1 MHIFKAIYIHIP
13 FCQSKCSYCDFPS
26 YPQYFPD
33 YVDEYISAL
42 VWEIDNSELQLA
54 ECATLF
60 IGGGTPSLLMP
71 KQLERI
77 FLALAHKGLQFNE
90 ISIEINPGTVGAEKI
105 YCMREFGINRLSF
118 GVQSFDDALLK
129 SLSRI
134 HTAKQ
139 AIDNIK
145 LAQQLGFE
153 NINLDLMYGLP
164 GQTIEQVGH
173 DLQQAAELG
182 VQHISAYALKI
193 EPDTR
198 LDQLVAQGQVQ
209 PLDEEIS
216 ANMYDLVPELLSTYG
231 FNRYE
236 ISNYARPG
244 FECRHNQV
252 YWHYQPYKAFGVA
265 GCSFTGQERIT
276 NTFDLP
282 SYLAAHQA
290 NQPVPCDIEP
300 LDVATRRAEYLF
312 MNLRM
317 TNGFNRQ
324 EFYELFNEDIYTIYK
339 EVLNKYLNN
348 GMLSILNDGNIA
360 LTPLGIKYSNVLF
373 EDLL

>member
-1 MHIFKAIYIHIP
+1 MHIFEAIYIHIP

-33 YVDEYISAL
+33 YVDEYINAL

-77 FLALAHKGLQFNE
+77 LLALAHKGLQFKE
-90 ISIEINPGTVGAEKI
+90 TSIEINPGTVGAEKI

-118 GVQSFDDALLK
+118 GVQSFDDNLLQ
-129 SLSRI
+129 SLGRI

-139 AIDNIK
+139 AISNIK

-164 GQTIEQVGH
+164 GQSVEQVRC
-173 DLQQAAELG
+173 DLQQAVELG

-193 EPDTR
+193 EPNTR
-198 LDQLVAQGQVQ
+198 LDQLVAQGKVQ
-209 PLDEEIS
+209 PLSEELGER
-216 ANMYDLVPELLSTYG
+216 MYELVPELLAQYG
-231 FNRYE
+231 FDRYE
-236 ISNYARPG
+236 ISNYAKLG
-244 FECRHNQV
+244 YECRHNQV

-282 SYLAAHQA
+282 SYLNAYQTK
-290 NQPVPCDIEP
+290 QPVPHDIEP
-300 LDVATRRAEYLF
+300 LDIATRRAEYLF

-317 TNGFNRQ
+317 TKGFSRQ
-324 EFYELFNEDIYTIYK
+324 EFYELFNEDIYSIYK
-339 EVLNKYLNN
+339 EVLDKYLNN
-348 GMLSILNDGNIA
+348 GMLHILTSGNIA
-360 LTPLGIKYSNVLF
+360 LTPLGTKYSNVLF
-373 EDLL
+373 EELL